1 MEKSP
6 DFGQDLNLEV
16 PLFIDHD
23 MEIDDHGVFNL
34 KLSIYIDAN
43 SPTARRI
50 SVPFYSIVDYLIEV
64 GDESR
69 DHAKLY
75 DICNELVRES
85 ERIREVAD
93 RIESSVSN
101 VADLFN
107 TSYVPT
113 T

>member
-1 MEKSP
+1 MQKSP

-23 MEIDDHGVFNL
+23 IETDENGILNL
-34 KLSIYIDAN
+34 KLSIYLEGGAG
-43 SPTARRI
+43 PQCV
-50 SVPFYSIVDYLIEV
+50 SVPFYSMTDYLVECH
-64 GDESR
+64 DKDR
-69 DHAKLY
+69 DYNQLY
-75 DICNELVRES
+75 AICNELVRES

-107 TSYVPT
+107 T
-113 T
+113 